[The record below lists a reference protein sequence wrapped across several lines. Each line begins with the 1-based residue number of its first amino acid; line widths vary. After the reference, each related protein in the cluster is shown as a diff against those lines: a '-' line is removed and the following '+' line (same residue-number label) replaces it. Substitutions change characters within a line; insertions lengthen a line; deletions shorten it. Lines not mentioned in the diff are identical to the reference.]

1 MSFSITHRHCDK
13 SAQRQVNAANHDF
26 GDSTSRDTKGHFRQ
40 TKGFTLLELIVVCAL
55 IGIMLSISAPSL
67 RSTFFTN
74 PLKSTAR
81 HVVGII
87 NEVRQ
92 TAVRNQEPYNLHISQ
107 LENRIWY
114 EKTEK
119 KNEDAIENAIEDELE
134 TSTNRELQLPDTVKL
149 SKVWTESSGVLSGDK
164 TTFWISKKGYME
176 QAAILLSDELDNSLS
191 VELNPFTDPIAV
203 TDEFPPI
210 SQ

>member
-1 MSFSITHRHCDK
+1 MSITGKLNRFEFSISQYHREK
-13 SAQRQVNAANHDF
+13 LVQRLDAH
-26 GDSTSRDTKGHFRQ
+26 TRQ
-40 TKGFTLLELIVVCAL
+40 TRGFTLLELIVVCAL
-55 IGIMLSISAPSL
+55 IGIMLTISAPSL
-67 RSTFFTN
+67 RIAFFTN

-81 HVVGII
+81 QVVGFI

-92 TAVRNQEPYNLHISQ
+92 TAVRSQEPYNLHISQ

-119 KNEDAIENAIEDELE
+119 EGEDDIEDEFE
-134 TSTNRELQLPDTVKL
+134 TSTKKEVQLPDTVSF
-149 SKVWTESSGVLSGDK
+149 SKVWLQSSGVLSEDK

-176 QAAILLSDELDNSLS
+176 QAAILLSDEFDNSLS
-191 VELNPFTDPIAV
+191 VQLNPFTDPIAV
-203 TDEFPPI
+203 TDEFPPN